1 MLEFYKD
8 RIKKQSVKNFM
19 LHNSRGQFIMQFGR
33 SKEDNV
39 FALDFTGPFS
49 PLAAFGV
56 ALVRAR
62 FLRPKLI
69 HTDHEATPHLDVSSF
84 TLKARRAAR
93 ATNAASRLQLCCLLI
108 VSSCVRPA
116 LTPPP
121 SLHASRHRCLSY
133 CYCRLQ
139 SGCDS
144 SV

>member
-56 ALVRAR
+56 ALVRA
-62 FLRPKLI
+62 KKN
-69 HTDHEATPHLDVSSF
+69 VSQSSSTHVTKQHRTF
-84 TLKARRAAR
+84 FSGFPTKARRVAS
-93 ATNAASRLQLCCLLI
+93 ATK
-108 VSSCVRPA
+108 
-116 LTPPP
+116 
-121 SLHASRHRCLSY
+121 H
-133 CYCRLQ
+133 
-139 SGCDS
+139 
-144 SV
+144 

>member
-56 ALVRAR
+56 ALVRAKCSVPQKH
-62 FLRPKLI
+62 LYAG
-69 HTDHEATPHLDVSSF
+69 HEM
-84 TLKARRAAR
+84 
-93 ATNAASRLQLCCLLI
+93 
-108 VSSCVRPA
+108 
-116 LTPPP
+116 TPPFGVLEFSP
-121 SLHASRHRCLSY
+121 
-133 CYCRLQ
+133 
-139 SGCDS
+139 
-144 SV
+144 

>member
-56 ALVRAR
+56 ALVRSLCVTYAH
-62 FLRPKLI
+62 LI
-69 HTDHEATPHLDVSSF
+69 FFRTAVV
-84 TLKARRAAR
+84 A
-93 ATNAASRLQLCCLLI
+93 ATNIQ
-108 VSSCVRPA
+108 VFM
-116 LTPPP
+116 
-121 SLHASRHRCLSY
+121 
-133 CYCRLQ
+133 Q
-139 SGCDS
+139 
-144 SV
+144 

>member
-56 ALVRAR
+56 ALVRAKSPY
-62 FLRPKLI
+62 PKPFDTHHETPRTLMLI
-69 HTDHEATPHLDVSSF
+69 L
-84 TLKARRAAR
+84 
-93 ATNAASRLQLCCLLI
+93 
-108 VSSCVRPA
+108 
-116 LTPPP
+116 
-121 SLHASRHRCLSY
+121 
-133 CYCRLQ
+133 
-139 SGCDS
+139 
-144 SV
+144 

>member
-56 ALVRAR
+56 ALVRKQSCDKWWYTV
-62 FLRPKLI
+62 FS
-69 HTDHEATPHLDVSSF
+69 EW
-84 TLKARRAAR
+84 
-93 ATNAASRLQLCCLLI
+93 I
-108 VSSCVRPA
+108 VSGRV
-116 LTPPP
+116 
-121 SLHASRHRCLSY
+121 SY
-133 CYCRLQ
+133 SFSY
-139 SGCDS
+139 GP
-144 SV
+144 

>member
-56 ALVRAR
+56 ALVRTKFHFFQALSR
-62 FLRPKLI
+62 N
-69 HTDHEATPHLDVSSF
+69 HDTADVFSS
-84 TLKARRAAR
+84 LEKARRTAR
-93 ATNAASRLQLCCLLI
+93 ATKYVDSRI
-108 VSSCVRPA
+108 
-116 LTPPP
+116 
-121 SLHASRHRCLSY
+121 
-133 CYCRLQ
+133 
-139 SGCDS
+139 GS
-144 SV
+144 SVKATPLLVYVCGAC

>member
-56 ALVRAR
+56 ALVSLVYIVRVGAVIRSRTCGYRTHVHRKTRLGTGAR
-62 FLRPKLI
+62 GY
-69 HTDHEATPHLDVSSF
+69 E
-84 TLKARRAAR
+84 
-93 ATNAASRLQLCCLLI
+93 
-108 VSSCVRPA
+108 
-116 LTPPP
+116 
-121 SLHASRHRCLSY
+121 
-133 CYCRLQ
+133 
-139 SGCDS
+139 
-144 SV
+144 

>member
-56 ALVRAR
+56 ALVSRR
-62 FLRPKLI
+62 VLSGIPF
-69 HTDHEATPHLDVSSF
+69 TTMCYEAF
-84 TLKARRAAR
+84 T
-93 ATNAASRLQLCCLLI
+93 N
-108 VSSCVRPA
+108 
-116 LTPPP
+116 P
-121 SLHASRHRCLSY
+121 SLYRLSAPDY
-133 CYCRLQ
+133 Q

>member
-56 ALVRAR
+56 ALVRATAFEAALLLSTTYR
-62 FLRPKLI
+62 VYV
-69 HTDHEATPHLDVSSF
+69 HTF
-84 TLKARRAAR
+84 TLFTVTRE
-93 ATNAASRLQLCCLLI
+93 
-108 VSSCVRPA
+108 SSPNK
-116 LTPPP
+116 
-121 SLHASRHRCLSY
+121 
-133 CYCRLQ
+133 
-139 SGCDS
+139 
-144 SV
+144 

>member
-56 ALVRAR
+56 ALVRAKS
-62 FLRPKLI
+62 L
-69 HTDHEATPHLDVSSF
+69 VSQ
-84 TLKARRAAR
+84 A
-93 ATNAASRLQLCCLLI
+93 LL
-108 VSSCVRPA
+108 
-116 LTPPP
+116 
-121 SLHASRHRCLSY
+121 HR
-133 CYCRLQ
+133 
-139 SGCDS
+139 
-144 SV
+144 

>member
-56 ALVRAR
+56 ALVRTTSHVSPALLGKSSTL
-62 FLRPKLI
+62 LRRP
-69 HTDHEATPHLDVSSF
+69 
-84 TLKARRAAR
+84 AR
-93 ATNAASRLQLCCLLI
+93 ATKYFSI
-108 VSSCVRPA
+108 
-116 LTPPP
+116 
-121 SLHASRHRCLSY
+121 
-133 CYCRLQ
+133 
-139 SGCDS
+139 
-144 SV
+144 

>member
-56 ALVRAR
+56 ALVSANRAYANPSNFCFVPKAVYTGSWLGGSSCLVHR
-62 FLRPKLI
+62 RPP
-69 HTDHEATPHLDVSSF
+69 DNR
-84 TLKARRAAR
+84 LKANMTPGSSTNPKQPDR
-93 ATNAASRLQLCCLLI
+93 ATQDDENLH
-108 VSSCVRPA
+108 VRNM
-116 LTPPP
+116 
-121 SLHASRHRCLSY
+121 
-133 CYCRLQ
+133 
-139 SGCDS
+139 
-144 SV
+144 

>member
-56 ALVRAR
+56 ALVSAII
-62 FLRPKLI
+62 LCEAPAVGY
-69 HTDHEATPHLDVSSF
+69 THEIYVYTTTGAW
-84 TLKARRAAR
+84 
-93 ATNAASRLQLCCLLI
+93 
-108 VSSCVRPA
+108 
-116 LTPPP
+116 P
-121 SLHASRHRCLSY
+121 SLCTSVSRFH
-133 CYCRLQ
+133 
-139 SGCDS
+139 
-144 SV
+144 